1 MGQLPEG
8 AILFGIDVVGPYPN
22 IPHEEGLASLRKF
35 LDASAEKKVTTETL
49 VELAE
54 IILKNNIFQF
64 NEKTL
69 KQLRGTA
76 IGTKFA
82 SPYGIIFM
90 GDIEER
96 LLEDIELQSRIWLRY
111 IDDTFFIWEH
121 AEDSLRFIETL
132 NACHPTIK
140 FTAEW
145 SKEE

>member
-8 AILFGIDVVGPYPN
+8 AILCGIDVVGPYPN
-22 IPHEEGLASLRKF
+22 IPHEEDLASLRKF

-54 IILKNNIFQF
+54 IVLKNNIFQF

-69 KQLRGTA
+69 KQSRGTA

-111 IDDTFFIWEH
+111 IDDIFFI
-121 AEDSLRFIETL
+121 
-132 NACHPTIK
+132 
-140 FTAEW
+140 
-145 SKEE
+145 